1 VADVLQGRRVYG
13 LEARLELGLL
23 KFTPELQ
30 LNVSTSRCRRSF
42 RRYLEDSIGFYVAS
56 YLIGWLSR
64 RKQSV
69 PGGAVFL
76 FISINQ
82 EVDLVEEKLRNIG
95 SEACQAL
102 AKAGNL
108 EELNEIRVRYLGKKG
123 ELTQVLRG
131 MGALSAEERPLI
143 GQVANE
149 VRALIE
155 KELASRTAA
164 LKEQAKQQRLKE
176 EVIDVTL
183 PGIPVLRG
191 GRHPLNIVIEEIQE
205 IFLGLG
211 YSIAEGP
218 EIETDYYNF
227 EALNL
232 PKDHPARD
240 MQDTFFINDDTLL
253 RTHTSPVQVRTME
266 KTAPEL
272 PVKIIV
278 PGKVY
283 RRDDDATHSPMFSQ
297 VEGLAID
304 RRITFSD
311 LKGTLDLFAR
321 EMFGPKTRTRFRPSY
336 FPFTE
341 PSAEVDISCVMCG
354 GQGCRVCSHTGW
366 LEILGSGMVHPRV
379 LEVSGYNSE
388 HVSGF
393 AFGLGVERIAMLKYG
408 IDDMRV
414 LFENDLRF
422 LRQF

>member
-1 VADVLQGRRVYG
+1 
-13 LEARLELGLL
+13 
-23 KFTPELQ
+23 
-30 LNVSTSRCRRSF
+30 
-42 RRYLEDSIGFYVAS
+42 
-56 YLIGWLSR
+56 
-64 RKQSV
+64 
-69 PGGAVFL
+69 
-76 FISINQ
+76 
-82 EVDLVEEKLRNIG
+82 VEEKLRNIG
-95 SEACQAL
+95 AEALQAL
-102 AKAGNL
+102 AKAGTL
-108 EELNEIRVRYLGKKG
+108 EDLNEIRVKYLGKKG

-131 MGALSAEERPLI
+131 MGSLRAEERPLV

-149 VRALIE
+149 VRASIE
-155 KELASRTAA
+155 KELASRTTV
-164 LKEQAKQQRLKE
+164 LKELAKEQRLKDDG
-176 EVIDVTL
+176 IDVTL
-183 PGIPVLRG
+183 PGTPLLRG
-191 GRHPLNIVIEEIQE
+191 GKHPLSVVTEEIQKF
-205 IFLGLG
+205 FLGLG

-240 MQDTFFINDDTLL
+240 MQDTFFISGDTLL

-272 PVKIIV
+272 PVKVIV

-283 RRDDDATHSPMFSQ
+283 RRDDDATHSPMFNQ

-304 RRITFSD
+304 RQITFSD
-311 LKGTLDLFAR
+311 LKGTLDLFMR
-321 EMFGPKTRTRFRPSY
+321 EMFGPKTKTRFRPSY

-354 GQGCRVCSHTGW
+354 GKGCRVCSHTGW

-388 HVSGF
+388 DVTGF
-393 AFGLGVERIAMLKYG
+393 AFGLGVERITMLKYG
-408 IDDMRV
+408 IDDLRV

-422 LRQF
+422 LQQF